1 MRFQVFQWLIGATDG
16 HAKNFSIFINAQGS
30 YHLTPFYGILSAYPI
45 LDSKGMNIRSLKPV
59 MGLTASKGK
68 KYPIDKIY
76 TYHFIDTAKAVG
88 FDTARIEE
96 IIKEFAVDMPLRN

>member
-16 HAKNFSIFINAQGS
+16 HTKNFSIFIQGN

-45 LDSKGMNIRSLKPV
+45 LDGKGMNIRSLKPV

-76 TYHFIDTAKAVG
+76 THHFIDTAKAVG

>member
-1 MRFQVFQWLIGATDG
+1 MQFQVFQWLIGATDG

-30 YHLTPFYGILSAYPI
+30 YHLRLFYGILSAYPI

-76 TYHFIDTAKAVG
+76 THHFIDTAKAVG